1 MNLMLDL
8 VEERSLAE
16 RPTTGKEEAMSQ
28 WTEVISPK
36 ANAFDLKLHEIWR
49 YKDLL
54 LLFVKRDLTAQYRQ
68 TVLGPLWH
76 VIQPLFTTLVFFI
89 FFTNLAKIPTNGIPP
104 ILFYMCSLTIW
115 NYFASCL
122 TSTSNT
128 FVANAGIFGK
138 VYFPRLVLPL
148 SIVMSN
154 MARFGIQFCLLVIL
168 MIYYAATGQLAI
180 SFGTH
185 LLLIPVIAVVMALLG
200 LGLGI
205 IISSL
210 TTKYRDFTV
219 LIQFGV
225 QLLMYITPVAYPL
238 SFIMNSRFKSF
249 MFFNPLSSLVEGFRY
264 AVFGSG
270 TIDFFLVGYSIV
282 FTIIA
287 VLTGIVVFNKV
298 ERSFMDT
305 V

>member
-1 MNLMLDL
+1 MNS
-8 VEERSLAE
+8 VNSITEEK
-16 RPTTGKEEAMSQ
+16 P

-36 ANAFDLKLHEIWR
+36 ADLLDLKLNDVWR
-49 YKDLL
+49 YRDLL
-54 LLFVKRDLTAQYRQ
+54 LLFVKRDFAAQYKQ

-76 VIQPLFTTLVFFI
+76 ILQPLFTTFI
-89 FFTNLAKIPTNGIPP
+89 FFILFNNLAKIPTNGIPP

-115 NYFASCL
+115 NYFAACL
-122 TSTSNT
+122 SNTSNT

-148 SIVMSN
+148 SVVISN
-154 MARFGIQFCLLVIL
+154 LVKFTIQFALLIVLIT
-168 MIYYAATGQLAI
+168 YYSLSGQFSLHL
-180 SFGTH
+180 GLHT
-185 LLLIPVIAVVMALLG
+185 LLLPVIAIIMASLG

-210 TTKYRDFTV
+210 TTKYRDFSV

-225 QLLMYITPVAYPL
+225 QLLMYLTPVAYPL
-238 SFIMNSRFKSF
+238 SFVADSKYSLFVL
-249 MFFNPLSSLVEGFRY
+249 FNPLSSLVEGFRY
-264 AVFGSG
+264 ALLG
-270 TIDFFLVGYSIV
+270 TGTFDQQLFLYSITFTAVAV
-282 FTIIA
+282 FTGII
-287 VLTGIVVFNKV
+287 IFNKV

>member
-1 MNLMLDL
+1 MLAT
-8 VEERSLAE
+8 EQ
-16 RPTTGKEEAMSQ
+16 KEQKASTQ
-28 WTEVISPK
+28 QTWTEVIAPQG
-36 ANAFDLKLHEIWR
+36 NLFDLKLREVWR

-54 LLFVKRDLTAQYRQ
+54 ILFVKRDFKAQYKQ
-68 TVLGPLWH
+68 TIFGPLWH
-76 VIQPLFTTLVFFI
+76 VIQPIFTTLIFFI
-89 FFTNLAKIPTNGIPP
+89 LFKSLAKIPTDGLPP
-104 ILFYMCSLTIW
+104 ILFYMSSLTIW
-115 NYFASCL
+115 NYFAACF

-148 SIVMSN
+148 SIVLSN
-154 MARFGIQFCLLVIL
+154 MVKFCIQLGLLTAFIAGYSIFSDYQFTPGIN
-168 MIYYAATGQLAI
+168 
-180 SFGTH
+180 
-185 LLLIPVIAVVMALLG
+185 LLLIPFIAFMMGILG

-210 TTKYRDFTV
+210 TTKYRDLSV
-219 LIQFGV
+219 LIQFGI

-238 SFIMNSRFKSF
+238 SFVMQSRFKGL
-249 MFFNPLSSLVEGFRY
+249 MLFNPLSSMVEGFRY

-270 TIDFFLVGYSIV
+270 MLSTSLIIYSIIFSV
-282 FTIIA
+282 VALFIGII
-287 VLTGIVVFNKV
+287 TFNKV